1 MTDEFYGLKTLSL
14 DSPYLHLEYLLEAGP
29 RIVRL
34 MRAGSDENLLAETPD
49 VSWPTPDGDYY
60 LRGGHRLW
68 HAPEAPIRSDEPDNR
83 GLSMARR
90 GNAVRLTQPIE
101 AATGLRKSIEIELAA
116 DAPRV
121 SVRHL
126 IENDGALAI
135 ELAPW
140 AITMMPLGG
149 YAIIPQHRATDHAL
163 LPDRHVVA
171 WPYTRWHDAR
181 LCIGDEYIV
190 VNAQAD
196 EQPCKIGCL
205 STGWIGYLRNGSF
218 FVKRFDPQLDQL
230 HPDRDCNVEVYGN
243 HRFIEVETLAPL
255 VKLEPG
261 HTTEHL
267 ETWHIIEAKADS
279 TPAEL
284 MAVIKQFNW

>member
-14 DSPYLHLEYLLEAGP
+14 SNPYLHLEYLLEAGP

-83 GLSMARR
+83 GLSIARR
-90 GNAVRLTQPIE
+90 GHAVRLTQPIE
-101 AATGLRKSIEIELAA
+101 AATGLRKSIEIELAV
-116 DAPRV
+116 DAPCV
-121 SVRHL
+121 TMRHL
-126 IENDGALAI
+126 IENDGASAI

-140 AITMMPLGG
+140 AITMLPLGG
-149 YAIIPQHRATDHAL
+149 YALIPQHRATNHAL

-190 VNAQAD
+190 INAQAD

-243 HRFIEVETLAPL
+243 HRFIEIETLAPL

-261 HTTEHL
+261 QATEHI
-267 ETWHIIEAKADS
+267 ETWHIIEAKVDS

-284 MAVIKQFNW
+284 MTMIKQLKW